1 MRTIALYGGSFDPP
15 HLGHEAVVK
24 ALLQLEEIDE
34 IIVMPTYLSPFKES
48 VFADAKRRLE
58 WLREIFSSYERV
70 LVDAFEVQKGEKTPT
85 IKTVE
90 YLLKSYECIYVVIG
104 ADMLESLQRWHQFD
118 ALKRKVNFIV
128 TTRDGIKIPQ
138 EFIQLKID
146 KDISSTALRR
156 KMNKEQLCTINA
168 EEIYNYYKEKNEQ

>member
-24 ALLQLEEIDE
+24 ALLHLEEIDE

-48 VFADAKRRLE
+48 SFADAKRRLE
-58 WLREIFSSYERV
+58 WLKEIFSSYERV
-70 LVDAFEVQKGEKTPT
+70 VVDAFEVQMGKTTPT

-90 YLLKSYECIYVVIG
+90 YLLKSYERIYVVIG
-104 ADMLESLQRWHQFD
+104 ADALKSLNKWYQFD
-118 ALKRKVNFIV
+118 ALKKKVTFIV
-128 TTRDGIKIPQ
+128 TSRDGIKIPQ
-138 EFIQLKID
+138 EFMQLKID
-146 KDISSTALRR
+146 KNISSTALRN
-156 KMNKEQLCTINA
+156 KMDKKQLCKINA